1 MRSRRGHPFVGL
13 LWGQLFCSPKD
24 AITSMPENE
33 IGLGIVVSLFGLP
46 GFRFRP
52 FFYLR
57 LCEGGTGFDRAI
69 KVTRPS
75 ATEAWYNYSIDVRTL
90 AKVIVNTQPTPP
102 AVSLSE
108 SARGL
113 EQGEHTCRY

>member
-1 MRSRRGHPFVGL
+1 M
-13 LWGQLFCSPKD
+13 K
-24 AITSMPENE
+24 SMPETE
-33 IGLGIVVSLFGLP
+33 IGFGIVVSLFGLP

-52 FFYLR
+52 FFYLQ
-57 LCEGGTGFDRAI
+57 LCEEGTGFDRPI

-90 AKVIVNTQPTPP
+90 AKVIVNKQLTFL

-108 SARGL
+108 SAREL